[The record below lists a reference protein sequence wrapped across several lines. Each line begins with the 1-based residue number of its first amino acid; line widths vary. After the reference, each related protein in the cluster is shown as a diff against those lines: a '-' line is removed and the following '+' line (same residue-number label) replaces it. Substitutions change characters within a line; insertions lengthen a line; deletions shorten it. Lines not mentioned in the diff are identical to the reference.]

1 MSWIGITA
9 IVSILV
15 VFAGL
20 IAAYVRGYNEGY
32 REGESSGR
40 LLESL
45 EARNPVEE
53 RK

>member
-9 IVSILV
+9 LVGILV
-15 VFAGL
+15 VLAGL
-20 IAAYVRGYNEGY
+20 IAAYVRGYREGY
-32 REGESSGR
+32 REGEESGR

-45 EARNPVEE
+45 EAESPAEE